1 MVKYTNEQISE
12 LYKKKET
19 KIKFSQENPKTKKNK
34 ESITQTW
41 DRYEKYKKADTI
53 KEFINLGG
61 KKIDFT
67 SAINGDNLEIIDE
80 ILSNSSENS
89 TNLSPV
95 IEDVVENE
103 YEDINKSGNIESE
116 NIESVNI
123 DNLDISEENNEQFK
137 PDVKVGDVIDKLKEL
152 PEESI
157 DMFLTSPPY

>member
-1 MVKYTNEQISE
+1 MVKLSDEEIHE
-12 LYKKKET
+12 LYKNKET
-19 KIKFSQENPKTKKNK
+19 KIKFSQENPKKKNK
-34 ESITQTW
+34 DSTTQTW
-41 DRYEKYKKADTI
+41 NRYEKYKKADTI

-137 PDVKVGDVIDKLKEL
+137 PDSIRTTTESYDNKSDK
-152 PEESI
+152 
-157 DMFLTSPPY
+157 